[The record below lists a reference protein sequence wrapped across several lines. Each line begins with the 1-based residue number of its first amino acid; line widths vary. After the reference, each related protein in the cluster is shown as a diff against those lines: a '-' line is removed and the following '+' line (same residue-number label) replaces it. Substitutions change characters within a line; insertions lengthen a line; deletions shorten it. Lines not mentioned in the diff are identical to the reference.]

1 MALAAKTN
9 TTLHSWPERQVV
21 FDEDGARVP
30 DEEVGEIAE
39 GFWGIV
45 SDAFKYSRE
54 NSKDIPAA
62 KSLLDYVKEKA
73 DGIVQGLAEEE
84 GRTRKRRII
93 REAEMWGA
101 FVGSAVQTQ
110 SLRFFWLEECV
121 EGENPFV
128 AR

>member
-21 FDEDGARVP
+21 FDSDGTRVP

-45 SDAFKYSRE
+45 SDAFEYSRE
-54 NSKDIPAA
+54 NSKDIPGER
-62 KSLLDYVKEKA
+62 SLLDYVKEKA
-73 DGIVQGLAEEE
+73 DCIVEDMPEED
-84 GRTRKRRII
+84 GKTRKRRII

-110 SLRFFWLEECV
+110 SLRFFWLEECI